1 MKAMKCLPTLAK
13 RRRFPRRCRQTD
25 GPSRRSGRRFHDCD
39 LARRLPAPR
48 QEFVEL
54 VDLGAPGDDALEHI
68 GQIFLRIDT
77 IELR

>member
-1 MKAMKCLPTLAK
+1 VK
-13 RRRFPRRCRQTD
+13 
-25 GPSRRSGRRFHDCD
+25 
-39 LARRLPAPR
+39 
-48 QEFVEL
+48 L